1 MKTSKTIAAAA
12 AALSMLAAAGV
23 QAETYQGVHSI
34 SSTTSRTEVKAQ
46 AVVAAHSEDPYAE
59 GASSRPV
66 TVPSGAIARA
76 TVRSQAVVAAHSAN
90 PYAEGYGQGVAPVP
104 AGSGD
109 RATVRAEARAAAH
122 GVDQLPL

>member
-1 MKTSKTIAAAA
+1 MKTSKFIAA

-34 SSTTSRTEVKAQ
+34 SSTISRAEVKAQ

-66 TVPSGAIARA
+66 TVPSGAVARA
-76 TVRSQAVVAAHSAN
+76 TVRSEAVVAAHSAN
-90 PYAEGYGQGVAPVP
+90 PYAEGYGQGVTPVP
-104 AGSGD
+104 AGSVD

>member
-1 MKTSKTIAAAA
+1 MKTSKIIVA

-34 SSTTSRTEVKAQ
+34 SSAISRAEVKAQ

-59 GASSRPV
+59 GASSRIA
-66 TVPSGAIARA
+66 TVPSGAVARA
-76 TVRSQAVVAAHSAN
+76 AVRSEAVVAAHSAN
-90 PYAEGYGQGVAPVP
+90 PYGDDYGQGVTPAQ
-104 AGSGD
+104 AGSLN
-109 RATVRAEARAAAH
+109 RATVRAEARAVAH